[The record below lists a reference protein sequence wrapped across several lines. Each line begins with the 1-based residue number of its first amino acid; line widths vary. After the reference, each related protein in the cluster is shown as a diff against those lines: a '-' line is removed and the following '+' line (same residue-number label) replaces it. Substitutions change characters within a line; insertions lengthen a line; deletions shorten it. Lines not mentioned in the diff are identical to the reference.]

1 MNVELSCR
9 FGEFDL
15 FVLKG
20 GNMKKLLGITLAL
33 ASLGTGLATELKA
46 SELPRDSATVLSA
59 NASASAQW
67 QRDRWG
73 RRAYRR
79 HSVRRVTTSRVIR
92 VGRRLYRE
100 TYLVTYLPNGR
111 TNTRLL
117 SRSRIS

>member
-1 MNVELSCR
+1 
-9 FGEFDL
+9 
-15 FVLKG
+15 
-20 GNMKKLLGITLAL
+20 MKKLLGITLAL
-33 ASLGTGLATELKA
+33 ASFGTGLSTELKA
-46 SELPRDSATVLSA
+46 SEPRRDSSTVLPA

-73 RRAYRR
+73 RRVYRR

>member
-1 MNVELSCR
+1 LSA
-9 FGEFDL
+9 EP
-15 FVLKG
+15 
-20 GNMKKLLGITLAL
+20 
-33 ASLGTGLATELKA
+33 KA
-46 SELPRDSATVLSA
+46 SELARDAATVLSA

-73 RRAYRR
+73 RRVYRR
-79 HSVRRVTTSRVIR
+79 HAVRRLTTSRVIR

-111 TNTRLL
+111 TNTRLI

>member
-1 MNVELSCR
+1 
-9 FGEFDL
+9 
-15 FVLKG
+15 
-20 GNMKKLLGITLAL
+20 MKKLLGITLAL
-33 ASLGTGLATELKA
+33 ASLGTGLSTELKA
-46 SELPRDSATVLSA
+46 SELHRDSATVLSA
-59 NASASAQW
+59 NAGASAQW

-73 RRAYRR
+73 RRVYRR